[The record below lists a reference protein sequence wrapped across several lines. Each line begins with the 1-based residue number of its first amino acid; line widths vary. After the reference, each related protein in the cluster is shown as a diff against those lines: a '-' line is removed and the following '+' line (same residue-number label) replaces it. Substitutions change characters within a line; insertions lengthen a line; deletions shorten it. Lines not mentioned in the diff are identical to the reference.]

1 MKRIIIGTK
10 PKQCDYRETCYG
22 IVEMNDKFLIVY
34 SEKDKNY
41 SLVGGGVESGESLC
55 DAIKREFLEESGYD
69 VIQVKEYVN
78 IDCFW
83 IKNDGRRM
91 ETDANFLLVK
101 VSQNR
106 NTPLE
111 IFHKPLW
118 VSADML
124 LSLIKYPYQ
133 IEAIKVYFSERA
145 EIDFFNN

>member
-41 SLVGGGVESGESLC
+41 SLVGGGVESGEPLC

-69 VIQVKEYVN
+69 VLQVKEYVN

-101 VSQNR
+101 VSQNK

-111 IFHKPLW
+111 PFHKPLW

-133 IEAIKVYFSERA
+133 IEAIKV
-145 EIDFFNN
+145 

>member
-22 IVEMNDKFLIVY
+22 IVEQNDKFLVVY

-41 SLVGGGVESGESLC
+41 SLVGGGVESGESLF

>member
-101 VSQNR
+101 VSQNKP
-106 NTPLE
+106 TPLE
-111 IFHKPLW
+111 PFH
-118 VSADML
+118 
-124 LSLIKYPYQ
+124 
-133 IEAIKVYFSERA
+133 
-145 EIDFFNN
+145 